1 MLNMDQANRIR
12 QLAVQGKSIS
22 SIAAD
27 TRHDRKTVRKYAR
40 GLCREKEPFKHARA
54 CKLDSYRPH
63 IETLLAAQG
72 SIRSE
77 KHKLTARRIHT
88 MLAEGT
94 LCDELPAIEVSI
106 RTTERLVAEI
116 RSALKLKRNRPYLR
130 LEHNPGEAQFDFGEV
145 GVFLNGKTAGLI
157 IAVLT
162 LPYSNYRMVQA
173 LPAQNFE
180 CLALGLSAM
189 LEHLGRTPTT
199 VRFDNMSTAVSRI
212 IRRKDV
218 GKVPGVY
225 DAIDHPRLLTEN
237 FKRLMFH
244 FGFRAEFCNGASG
257 YEKVSVENAVG
268 WARRNFFV
276 PLMHFDGDYGAL
288 NQLLLRLCDKAA
300 EEPHYR
306 RKEHTISELRAEDLA
321 QMYELPDKP
330 FEAMS
335 WTEAKVNGNCRV
347 SVDSNEYQ
355 LDALPGQ
362 RVVIRKSWNK
372 LEFYDEHRNLLG
384 ESPRSYDQH
393 KDFVD
398 WPVEMKF
405 LAERPSA
412 LKNSSFSKVLDGQT
426 LAYLL
431 RLPASGRA
439 VLLRAFAQKLSECR
453 LFEDLVREL
462 ENAVQSYS
470 HLDVAAVASAFR
482 GSDDTSADCVAP
494 MKLPVRLG
502 DRTLEQTG
510 ILEYSKVLGH
520 A

>member
-1 MLNMDQANRIR
+1 M
-12 QLAVQGKSIS
+12 
-22 SIAAD
+22 
-27 TRHDRKTVRKYAR
+27 
-40 GLCREKEPFKHARA
+40 
-54 CKLDSYRPH
+54 
-63 IETLLAAQG
+63 
-72 SIRSE
+72 
-77 KHKLTARRIHT
+77 
-88 MLAEGT
+88 
-94 LCDELPAIEVSI
+94 
-106 RTTERLVAEI
+106 
-116 RSALKLKRNRPYLR
+116 
-130 LEHNPGEAQFDFGEV
+130 
-145 GVFLNGKTAGLI
+145 
-157 IAVLT
+157 
-162 LPYSNYRMVQA
+162 
-173 LPAQNFE
+173 
-180 CLALGLSAM
+180 
-189 LEHLGRTPTT
+189 
-199 VRFDNMSTAVSRI
+199 RFDNMSTAVSRI
-212 IRRKDV
+212 IRRGDA
-218 GKVPGVY
+218 GKVPEVY

-257 YEKVSVENAVG
+257 YEKGSVENAVG

-384 ESPRSYDQH
+384 ESLRSYDQH

-502 DRTLEQTG
+502 DQTLEQTG

>member
-63 IETLLAAQG
+63 IEALLAAQG

-88 MLAEGT
+88 MLADGT

-116 RSALKLKRNRPYLR
+116 RSALKLKRNRSYLR
-130 LEHNPGEAQFDFGEV
+130 LEHN
-145 GVFLNGKTAGLI
+145 
-157 IAVLT
+157 
-162 LPYSNYRMVQA
+162 YSNYRMVQA

-212 IRRKDV
+212 IRRGDA
-218 GKVPGVY
+218 GKVPEVY

-257 YEKVSVENAVG
+257 YEKGSVENAVG

-384 ESPRSYDQH
+384 ESLRSYDQH

-482 GSDDTSADCVAP
+482 GSDDTPADCVAP

-502 DRTLEQTG
+502 DQTLEQTG